1 MSENEE
7 FEYEEKQND
16 DRSFEGSFS
25 RILKALKRDLRVQY
39 PAKIIKVNS
48 QDNVNLEYYS
58 NGVADTLSNVP
69 VKHLKSPT
77 GFFIIKLKVGDKG
90 VVRFFDDD
98 IDLYRT
104 SGVIAESSEV
114 KVHDINDNLFEGGFY
129 PDSENYTY
137 PEGDVV
143 MGTNAGALISMT
155 GNGII
160 ISGGA
165 INISGSSVNIGENVT
180 IDGKNFL
187 EHVHSNGN
195 QGANTGGVV

>member
-1 MSENEE
+1 MSEE
-7 FEYEEKQND
+7 FQYEEKQND

-25 RILKALKRDLRVQY
+25 RILKALKKELRVQY
-39 PAKIIKVNS
+39 PAKIVKVNT
-48 QDNVNLEYYS
+48 QDNVDVEFYT

-104 SGVIAESSEV
+104 SGVISKSDEV

-129 PDSENYTY
+129 PNSENYTY
-137 PEGDVV
+137 PEGDII

-155 GNGII
+155 GNAII
-160 ISGGA
+160 ISGS
-165 INISGSSVNIGENVT
+165 NITLASNVN
-180 IDGKNFL
+180 IDGKPFL

-195 QGANTGGVV
+195 MGSNTGPVV

>member
-1 MSENEE
+1 MSEE
-7 FEYEEKQND
+7 FEYEESQHD

-25 RILKALKRDLRVQY
+25 RILKAVKRDLRVQY
-39 PAKIIKVNS
+39 PAKVVKVNS
-48 QDNVNLEYYS
+48 QDNVNIEFYS
-58 NGVADTLSNVP
+58 NGKADILSNVP

-77 GFFIIKLKVGDKG
+77 GFFIIKIKEGDKG

-104 SGVIAESSEV
+104 SGVIAESLEA

-155 GNGII
+155 GNNII
-160 ISGGA
+160 INGGSVT
-165 INISGSSVNIGENVT
+165 ISGNTT
-180 IDGKNFL
+180 IDGKQFL
-187 EHVHSNGN
+187 SHVHSNGN

>member
-1 MSENEE
+1 MDEE
-7 FEYEEKQND
+7 FEYEENQND
-16 DRSFEGSFS
+16 DRSFEGCFS
-25 RILKALKRDLRVQY
+25 RILKAVKRDLRVQY
-39 PAKIIKVNS
+39 PAKVIKVNS
-48 QDNVNLEYYS
+48 QDNVNIEFYS
-58 NGVADTLSNVP
+58 NGKADILSNVP

-77 GFFIIKLKVGDKG
+77 GFFIIKIKEGDKG

-104 SGVIAESSEV
+104 SGVIAESSEA

-129 PDSENYTY
+129 PNSENYIY

-155 GNGII
+155 GTGIN
-160 ISGGA
+160 ISGSA
-165 INISGSSVNIGENVT
+165 ISISGSSVNLGENVT
-180 IDGKNFL
+180 IDGKEFL
-187 EHVHSNGN
+187 SHVHSNGN

>member
-7 FEYEEKQND
+7 FEYEENQND

-39 PAKIIKVNS
+39 PAKIIKINS

-129 PDSENYTY
+129 PNSENYTY
-137 PEGDVV
+137 PDGDVV

-155 GNGII
+155 GTGIN

>member
-1 MSENEE
+1 MSDNDE
-7 FEYEEKQND
+7 FEYEENQHD

-25 RILKALKRDLRVQY
+25 RILNAVKRDLRVQY
-39 PAKIIKVNS
+39 PAKVVKVNS
-48 QDNVNLEYYS
+48 QDNVNIEFYS
-58 NGVADTLSNVP
+58 NGKADILSNVP

-77 GFFIIKLKVGDKG
+77 GFFIIKIKEGDKG

-104 SGVIAESSEV
+104 SGVISESSEA

-129 PDSENYTY
+129 PDTENYTY

-143 MGTNAGALISMT
+143 LGTNTGALISMT
-155 GNGII
+155 GNGIN
-160 ISGGA
+160 ISGGV
-165 INISGSSVNIGENVT
+165 ISISGSSVNLGKNVT
-180 IDGKNFL
+180 IDGKQFL
-187 EHVHSNGN
+187 NHVHSNGN

>member
-1 MSENEE
+1 MSKEE
-7 FEYEEKQND
+7 FEYQEIRKN

-25 RILKALKRDLRVQY
+25 RILKAVKKDLRVQY
-39 PAKIIKVNS
+39 PAKIIKVNN
-48 QDNVNLEYYS
+48 QDNVNIEFYS
-58 NGVADTLSNVP
+58 NGKADVLSNVP

-77 GFFIIKLKVGDKG
+77 GFFIIKIKEGDKG

-129 PDSENYTY
+129 PASENYIY

-155 GNGII
+155 GTEINIT
-160 ISGGA
+160 GGN
-165 INISGSSVNIGENVT
+165 INISSNVT

-187 EHVHSNGN
+187 EHKHSNGN

>member
-25 RILKALKRDLRVQY
+25 RILKALKKDLRVQY
-39 PAKIIKVNS
+39 PAKIIKINS

-155 GNGII
+155 GTGIN

>member
-39 PAKIIKVNS
+39 PAKIIKINS

-155 GNGII
+155 GTGIN

>member
-1 MSENEE
+1 MSEE
-7 FEYEEKQND
+7 FQYEEKQND

-25 RILKALKRDLRVQY
+25 RILKALKKELRVQY
-39 PAKIIKVNS
+39 PARIVKVNT
-48 QDNVNLEYYS
+48 QDNVDVEFYS
-58 NGVADTLSNVP
+58 NGVADTLPNVP

-104 SGVIAESSEV
+104 SRVISKSDEV

-129 PDSENYTY
+129 PNSENYTY
-137 PEGDVV
+137 PEGDVI

-155 GNGII
+155 GNSII
-160 ISGGA
+160 ITGGA
-165 INISGSSVNIGENVT
+165 ITISGSNVT
-180 IDGKNFL
+180 LASNVNIDGKPFL
-187 EHVHSNGN
+187 EHTHYLSPS
-195 QGANTGGVV
+195 NTGSTIGIVV

>member
-1 MSENEE
+1 MSEE

-25 RILKALKRDLRVQY
+25 RILKALKKDLRVQY

-48 QDNVNLEYYS
+48 PDNVNLEQYS

-104 SGVIAESSEV
+104 SGVIVESSEV
-114 KVHDINDNLFEGGFY
+114 KVHDINDNIFEGGFY

-137 PEGDVV
+137 PEGDVI

-155 GNGII
+155 GTGIN

-165 INISGSSVNIGENVT
+165 INISGSSVNIDKNVT

-187 EHVHSNGN
+187 NHVHSNGN
-195 QGANTGGVV
+195 QGANTGGVI

>member
-1 MSENEE
+1 MSEE

-25 RILKALKRDLRVQY
+25 RILKALKKDLRVQY

-114 KVHDINDNLFEGGFY
+114 KVHDINDNIFEGGFY

-155 GNGII
+155 GKGIN

-165 INISGSSVNIGENVT
+165 INISGSSVNISENVT
-180 IDGKNFL
+180 IDGKSFL
-187 EHVHSNGN
+187 SHVHSNGN